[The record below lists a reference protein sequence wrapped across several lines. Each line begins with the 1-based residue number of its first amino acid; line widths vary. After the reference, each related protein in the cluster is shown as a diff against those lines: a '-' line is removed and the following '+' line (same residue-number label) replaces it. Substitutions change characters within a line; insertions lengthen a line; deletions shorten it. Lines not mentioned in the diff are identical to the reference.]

1 MSSIVHC
8 DAIIVMEKGSVV
20 ETGTHQELIKS
31 SGVYAKMW
39 QAQNGEALE
48 QGRGAAT
55 AETVKGESGEVET

>member
-20 ETGTHQELIKS
+20 ETGTHQDLIKS
-31 SGVYAKMW
+31 NGVYAKMW

-48 QGRGAAT
+48 QGREAASSK
-55 AETVKGESGEVET
+55 AISGES